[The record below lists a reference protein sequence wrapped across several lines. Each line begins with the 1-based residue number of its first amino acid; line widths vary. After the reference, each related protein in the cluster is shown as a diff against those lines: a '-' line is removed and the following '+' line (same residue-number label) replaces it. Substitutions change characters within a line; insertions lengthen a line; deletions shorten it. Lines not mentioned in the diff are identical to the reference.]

1 MPLDKSETLIEDTF
15 PLRLFTRIL
24 ALLHCFPDFAIGEQ
38 ERQAQYVIKRQ
49 ATVNYAV
56 RIDDANIIFFLFVLS
71 AKK

>member
-1 MPLDKSETLIEDTF
+1 MQ
-15 PLRLFTRIL
+15 
-24 ALLHCFPDFAIGEQ
+24 CFPDFAIGEQ

-49 ATVNYAV
+49 ATANYAA